1 MTWDDEPPSAIE
13 TSYAGHL
20 FRSRLEARWA
30 VAFDALGERWQ
41 YEPQGY
47 TIKMPVGP
55 AERYLP
61 DFYLPDRR
69 VWAEVKGS
77 NDALV
82 EAWQMLLT
90 AAMPKIGLPADP
102 DGSPVD
108 RTGEVPRLLILGPV
122 PRPTRNT
129 VNRAGFI
136 LVGLVDGELA
146 VRHCDLLGNSTLPVF
161 TTRERDRPATVG
173 HGLKLVDRTVDVV
186 RDDKHAGALESARLD
201 YALTWARAARFEY
214 GEQPKVT
221 PWRAGEEPPGL
232 PNAAA

>member
-1 MTWDDEPPSAIE
+1 MNWDDEPPAAIE
-13 TSYAGHL
+13 TSYAGHR

-55 AERYLP
+55 AEQYLP
-61 DFYLPDRR
+61 DFYLPGRR
-69 VWAEVKGS
+69 VWVEVKGS

-82 EAWQMLLT
+82 ESWQMLLV

-102 DGSPVD
+102 DGSPVATD
-108 RTGEVPRLLILGPV
+108 TETPRLLILGPV

-129 VNRAGFI
+129 ANRAGFI

-161 TTRERDRPATVG
+161 TTRDRDRPAVVG

-186 RDDKHAGALESARLD
+186 WNDEQAVALESARLD
-201 YALTWARAARFEY
+201 YALTCARAARFEY
-214 GEQPKVT
+214 GEQPRVV
-221 PWRAGEEPPGL
+221 PWRAGDPPPGV
-232 PNAAA
+232 AA